1 MTISIA
7 DILAR
12 RNAHEP
18 PEMAALKGYVYDRYK
33 IIPKVQQQAHGF
45 VLSVPSAALAGTL
58 RLESLQIIAGCGLE
72 KQRLIIRI
80 G

>member
-1 MTISIA
+1 MSISIG

-12 RNAHEP
+12 RHASEP
-18 PEMAALKGYVYDRYK
+18 PEMAAIKAYVYDRYK
-33 IIPKVQQQAHGF
+33 VMPMVQQQASGF

-58 RLESLQIIAGCGLE
+58 RLESRQIITSCGLE